1 MTNDTVNQTRVQENF
16 NMDLFLFTDTLPRFF
31 LINIHTLIM
40 SLFLSQEIEVLQ
52 NFFFFARKIA
62 CII

>member
-1 MTNDTVNQTRVQENF
+1 MIQWTKQEYKKISISTYF
-16 NMDLFLFTDTLPRFF
+16 SLLIIYQGFS